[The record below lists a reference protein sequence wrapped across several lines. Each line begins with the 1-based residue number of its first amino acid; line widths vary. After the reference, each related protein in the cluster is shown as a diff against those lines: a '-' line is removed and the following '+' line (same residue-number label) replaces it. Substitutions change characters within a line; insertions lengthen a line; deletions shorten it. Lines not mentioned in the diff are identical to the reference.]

1 MLYKIVEEINGLEAS
16 LGREFMNTFQS
27 SHFVQL
33 FNFKKRN
40 PQGLLVFFSSQTG
53 RSKHSGDIQLHFGK
67 RKGNNVVN
75 CEDVQNPKGE
85 RDGLLQVETEP

>member
-1 MLYKIVEEINGLEAS
+1 MNFLDCPEL
-16 LGREFMNTFQS
+16 NTFQS

-40 PQGLLVFFSSQTG
+40 PQGRPVFFSSQTG
-53 RSKHSGDIQLHFGK
+53 RSKHSEDIQLHFGK
-67 RKGNNVVN
+67 RKGKNVVN
-75 CEDVQNPKGE
+75 CEDVQYPKGE